1 MYYTYNKADIN
12 NYISTI
18 HKNHPANLTNV
29 CKTCHNYFT
38 LNKTVHKKV
47 KTTTGYILMEQ

>member
-1 MYYTYNKADIN
+1 MAQDLITSAGLFIYN
-12 NYISTI
+12 
-18 HKNHPANLTNV
+18 NLLGILITTTV
-29 CKTCHNYFT
+29 LIVFT